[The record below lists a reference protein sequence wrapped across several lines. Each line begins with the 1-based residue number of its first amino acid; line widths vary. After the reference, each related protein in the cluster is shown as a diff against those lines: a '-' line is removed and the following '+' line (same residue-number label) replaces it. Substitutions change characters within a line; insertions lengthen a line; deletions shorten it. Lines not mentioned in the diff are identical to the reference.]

1 MTGKGCC
8 PARSVKTAWSYLEG
22 MAPMKLLTCFAMLT
36 LAAASSV
43 DLEADILTA
52 ASSLNADSLGSL
64 TAAETTEL
72 AEVVRDD
79 LADISTPALRTVAR
93 ADPDAMIT
101 ALEAA
106 YKHLAADADLVAAE
120 RAEVATLVASGTLS
134 TEQLA
139 RVSADE
145 RSEIE
150 EEKSAETTIKRDE
163 AALEADIDA
172 GGVGAPSVDAGR
184 LANVEL
190 INLQVREQLLTFKCG
205 PQFSLY
211 IFFKHDMT
219 EFSEHFYII

>member
-1 MTGKGCC
+1 
-8 PARSVKTAWSYLEG
+8 
-22 MAPMKLLTCFAMLT
+22 MKLLTCFAMLT

-79 LADISTPALRTVAR
+79 LADISTPALPTVAR

-190 INLQVREQLLTFKCG
+190 INLQVREQLLTCKCG
-205 PQFSLY
+205 PQFSLFIY
-211 IFFKHDMT
+211 FKHHMT
-219 EFSEHFYII
+219 EFSTHFYMI